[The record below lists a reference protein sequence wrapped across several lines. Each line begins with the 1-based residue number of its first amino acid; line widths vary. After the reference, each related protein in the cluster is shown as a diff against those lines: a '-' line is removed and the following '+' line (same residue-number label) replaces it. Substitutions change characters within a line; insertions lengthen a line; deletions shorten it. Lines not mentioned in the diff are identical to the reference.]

1 MAGTSSLIRLP
12 KIFLVIQCNVLLGSM
27 GLALHL
33 LGFAA
38 GAYVIAIWL
47 LSTFL
52 QLVLA
57 VAYVAVVVIMDKASA
72 EDDAD
77 DDDEFEYLYNS
88 DAGTVSGDEDDGDNA
103 MAAQAIASQ
112 HAARI
117 SAIERLPVFNLAVAC
132 CKVKLQNIHLKGKED
147 IAISQDKV
155 QHKESKAKLQNMEST
170 GLDIQLEYTCGIC
183 LEDLSSEDKV
193 FLFPSCTHFFHV
205 TCVLKWLPN
214 NGSCP
219 ICRKMVIEFPN
230 AVAINEEG
238 VVDVD
243 IVDIE

>member
-1 MAGTSSLIRLP
+1 
-12 KIFLVIQCNVLLGSM
+12 M

-33 LGFAA
+33 LGFVA

-57 VAYVAVVVIMDKASA
+57 MAFVAVVVFMDQAS
-72 EDDAD
+72 EEHDDD

-88 DAGTVSGDEDDGDNA
+88 DASDEDDGDNA
-103 MAAQAIASQ
+103 MAAQVLASEY
-112 HAARI
+112 AARI
-117 SAIERLPVFNLAVAC
+117 SAIERLPVFNLAAAC
-132 CKVKLQNIHLKGKED
+132 CKAKWQNIHLKGKED
-147 IAISQDKV
+147 IAILQDNV

-170 GLDIQLEYTCGIC
+170 ALDIQLEYTCGIC

-193 FLFPSCTHFFHV
+193 FLFPNCIHFFHV
-205 TCVLKWLPN
+205 PCVLKWLSN
-214 NGSCP
+214 NASCP
-219 ICRKMVIEFPN
+219 ICRKMVIELPN
-230 AVAINEEG
+230 AVAVNEE
-238 VVDVD
+238 VVTNVD